1 MGIKKYILAYS
12 GFISSLLVIVDF
24 QGTYKLCFNVQTCV
38 DILYF
43 LFLEFLI
50 SIPLFL
56 FSLITYF
63 LPERFFITWLK
74 FARVWIP
81 LSMLGILLAPE
92 YSNEFMFAITKGS
105 VAFTMSVLFCVISS
119 AILLFKLFQDEKP
132 NRLL

>member
-1 MGIKKYILAYS
+1 MRSNIIIFSFLGALFSVAIVYLGEYKFCSAGNDFVCVQIFDDFGMTMFPIL
-12 GFISSLLVIVDF
+12 
-24 QGTYKLCFNVQTCV
+24 
-38 DILYF
+38 
-43 LFLEFLI
+43 
-50 SIPLFL
+50 PLFL

-105 VAFTMSVLFCVISS
+105 VAFTMSALFCVISS
-119 AILLFKLFQDEKP
+119 AILLFKLFQDEKTK
-132 NRLL
+132 